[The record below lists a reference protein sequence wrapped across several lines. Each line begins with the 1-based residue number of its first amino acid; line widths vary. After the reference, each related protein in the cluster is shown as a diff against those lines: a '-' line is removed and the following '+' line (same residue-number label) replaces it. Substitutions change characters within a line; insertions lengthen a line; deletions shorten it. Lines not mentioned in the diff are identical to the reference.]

1 MSTSSRRLPRG
12 VRRLLRLPPT
22 RDRMIADAAE
32 EMQFHIDAW
41 TEELRA
47 RGLSLSDA
55 AAAAHARFGDPSEYR
70 EHASRRAARNSR
82 RQRISAWLEE
92 WMQDAH
98 FAFRH
103 LAKAPMFTAT
113 TVLTLALGIGANSA
127 IFSVAHRLLLD
138 PLPYPNGSRV
148 VALKTLGSVG
158 FIVGAASVALD
169 APSDP
174 PPEVLRAWAERSRS
188 FEQVAGVEPVFL
200 SLMPNGQQDTVSHAF
215 ATANLLDLL
224 GVRPALGRGFRFD
237 EETPAHKHVAMISA
251 RWWHAEYGGRID
263 VLGQAIEYDG
273 ATYTIVG
280 VMPDGFTIPL
290 VARTL
295 GGLEV
300 PAPDV
305 WMPAPVQETSMGY
318 GLLRRGVT
326 AESATREL
334 NAIANTAEVRES
346 DRKLVATGDSIRA
359 RAMRAS
365 DFLSAREVR
374 MIAILFV
381 AVGALLLIACA
392 NAANLLLVRAWSR
405 RREFAVRLG
414 LGAGRARLV
423 RLALI
428 ESVLLA
434 LIAGTL
440 GVAIARQGLRVIIA
454 LRPISLERLAD
465 IQIEPAV
472 LLWTGAIS
480 VVTGVLFGGA
490 AAVFGASQNVADL
503 LRSESRAASAGGA
516 TRRVRS
522 TLIVAEIALS
532 FALLVGAGLLARSFS
547 TLERTRLGFEPHNLV
562 SIEVLAP
569 GPLWRGPQ
577 RQAVRGAVVAA
588 LAQVPGVTA
597 AAMGALPTAGYRVRD
612 AFVADTKDGP
622 RPIGVSQAVTT
633 WIDARYFGTS
643 GIALVAGRVPRAGAT
658 DELPMPPRPPIE
670 APAGPPPSLRRLSEE
685 VVVNREFARRVAPDG
700 NAIGHRVRIA
710 PMAGMGP
717 PSLDAWSTIVGIAD
731 DIRLPGMQDETQRY
745 QVYTLSLTAMP
756 YPTFVARFASVPP
769 NVEGVLRQ
777 AVQRVNPTLVARRLG
792 VADDHVREAL
802 APTRFTLGLL
812 GAFAGVALVLA
823 VVGLYAS
830 IAYTVSQRTREIGIR
845 IALGASSRKVQR
857 LVLADGVRL
866 AVAGLAAGAI
876 VAAAATRALSSLLY
890 GIEPTDPL
898 TFAAIALLVA
908 ATSLAASWFPA
919 RRAVRVDPV
928 DALRAE

>member
-1 MSTSSRRLPRG
+1 MSNPPDRLPRG
-12 VRRLLRLPPT
+12 VRRSFRLPPT
-22 RDRMIADAAE
+22 RDRMLSDADE
-32 EMQFHIDAW
+32 EVRFHIDAW

-47 RGLSLSDA
+47 RGLSPSDA
-55 AAAAHARFGDPSEYR
+55 AAAAHARFGDPGEYR
-70 EHASRRAARNSR
+70 EHAARRAARNAH
-82 RQRISAWLEE
+82 RQRVTVWVTE
-92 WMQDAH
+92 WMQDAR
-98 FAFRH
+98 FALRH
-103 LAKAPMFTAT
+103 LAKAPLFTAV

-127 IFSVAHRLLLD
+127 IFSVVHRLLLD
-138 PLPYPNGSRV
+138 PLPYPNGKRI
-148 VALKTLGSVG
+148 VALKTVGSVG
-158 FIVGAASVALD
+158 FITSSASIAAD
-169 APSDP
+169 APGDP
-174 PPEVLRAWAERSRS
+174 PSNLLQAWAKRGRS

-200 SLMPNGQQDTVSHAF
+200 SILPDGRQDTVSHAF

-224 GVRPALGRGFRFD
+224 GARPALGRGFRLD
-237 EETPAHKHVAMISA
+237 EETPAHRHVAMISA
-251 RWWHAEYGGRID
+251 RWWHAAYGGQTD
-263 VLGQAIEYDG
+263 VIGKPIEYAG

-280 VMPDGFTIPL
+280 VMPVGFTMPM

-295 GGLEV
+295 GGLEM

-305 WMPAPVQETSMGY
+305 WLPAPIEETSVGY

-334 NAIANTAEVRES
+334 TAIANTPDERGG
-346 DRKLVATGDSIRA
+346 DRRLRASGDSIRA

-374 MIAILFV
+374 MITILFA

-423 RLALI
+423 RLALT

-434 LIAGTL
+434 LAAGTL
-440 GVAIARQGLRVIIA
+440 GVVIARLGLRVIIA
-454 LRPISLERLAD
+454 LRPVALDRLAD
-465 IQIEPAV
+465 VQIEPAV

-490 AAVFGASQNVADL
+490 AAMFVASQNVADL
-503 LRSESRAASAGGA
+503 LRTGSHVATAGGR

-522 TLIVAEIALS
+522 TLVVAEIALS
-532 FALLVGAGLLARSFS
+532 FALLVGAGLLARS
-547 TLERTRLGFEPHNLV
+547 LAALQHTRLGFDPHNLV

-569 GPLWRGPQ
+569 GPLWRSPQ
-577 RQAVRGAVVAA
+577 RAAVRDAVAAA
-588 LAQVPGVTA
+588 LAQVPDVTT
-597 AAMGALPTAGYRVRD
+597 AAMGTLPTAGYRTRE
-612 AFVADTKDGP
+612 AFVVETPDGP
-622 RPIGVSQAVTT
+622 RQIGVSQAVTT
-633 WIDARYFGTS
+633 WIDARYFSTS
-643 GIALVAGRVPRAGAT
+643 GVALLAGHVPRAGVT
-658 DELPMPPRPPIE
+658 DETPL
-670 APAGPPPSLRRLSEE
+670 PAGPPRGPPPPLRRLSEE

-700 NAIGHRVRIA
+700 NAIGYRVRTA
-710 PMAGMGP
+710 PAAGKGP
-717 PSLDAWSTIVGIAD
+717 PSIDAWSTIVGIAD
-731 DIRLPGMQDETQRY
+731 DIRLPGMHDDAQRY

-756 YPTFVARFASVPP
+756 YPTYVARFTTVPR
-769 NVEGVLRQ
+769 NVEAVLRQ
-777 AVQRVNPTLVARRLG
+777 AVQRANPTLVARRAG
-792 VADDHVREAL
+792 FADDHVREAL

-845 IALGASSRKVQR
+845 IALGASSRAVSR

-866 AVAGLAAGAI
+866 AVAGLAAGAL

-890 GIEPTDPL
+890 GVEPTDPP

-908 ATSLAASWFPA
+908 AVTLAASWLPA